1 MLIQKI
7 ILVMN
12 MHEEKIKIIKERFNN
27 NFDIVY
33 REMQTGRGTIHV
45 IFDGIMCDSIFVSD
59 FILRPLMEREDI
71 GDDIDR
77 IISETLTAKTIKF
90 ADTIDTAIVKI
101 LSGDVILL
109 FPGIDKI
116 VACDA
121 KGYNVRSIDIPT
133 SETVLKGPREGFT
146 EDIITNITQIR
157 RRIKN
162 SMMKFE
168 PFEMGSKSN
177 ILVVMSY
184 IEGAAPL
191 RLVNLI
197 RKSLQGIE
205 EEYVI
210 SSNFIEERLKA
221 KHTAFDTIGYTEKP
235 DVAVSNLMEGKVLIL
250 IDGTPIAVYAPCFFV
265 EIFHTP
271 DDYYSNKYV
280 SNVARMLRWIAFG
293 IAVLLP
299 GFYIA
304 LVCYHTNL
312 IPTIFV
318 FRFAA
323 ARAGIPF
330 PTSVEV
336 VMLSLFFML
345 IREGSVRLPQPLGS
359 SISIVGALILGDAL
373 VKSALASNITLIVI
387 ALSSICSFLV
397 PKTYGAIT
405 IWSFVI
411 LSFSSIIG
419 LPGFY
424 ISFILLVSHL
434 AGLDSCG
441 YPFLYPLGTLKVL
454 HLKDL
459 LIRDD
464 LDKISNNIFERN
476 EDA

>member
-1 MLIQKI
+1 
-7 ILVMN
+7 MN
-12 MHEEKIKIIKERFNN
+12 EEKIKIIKERFNN

-33 REMQTGRGTIHV
+33 RELQSNLGTIYA

-59 FILRPLMEREDI
+59 FILRPLMECQDV
-71 GDDIDR
+71 GNDIDR
-77 IISETLTAKTIKF
+77 IMKEVLTAKTIRF
-90 ADTIDTAIVKI
+90 ADSIDTAIVKI
-101 LSGDVILL
+101 LSGDVIIL
-109 FPGIDKI
+109 FPGIDKM

-121 KGYNVRSIDIPT
+121 KGYNTRGIDIPT
-133 SETVLKGPREGFT
+133 AETVLKGPREGFT
-146 EDIITNITQIR
+146 EDVITSITQVR

-162 SMMKFE
+162 PMVKFE
-168 PFEMGSKSN
+168 PFQMGGKSN
-177 ILVVMSY
+177 ILVVMGY
-184 IEGAAPL
+184 IEGTTPQ

-197 RKSLQGIE
+197 RKSLQDIE
-205 EEYVI
+205 EDYVL

-221 KHTAFDTIGYTEKP
+221 KHTVFDTIGYTEKP
-235 DVAVSNLMEGKVLIL
+235 DIAVSKLAEGKVVIL
-250 IDGTPIAVYAPCFFV
+250 VDGTPIAITAPCFFT
-265 EIFHTP
+265 ESFQTA

-280 SNVARMLRWIAFG
+280 SNMARLLRWGAFA
-293 IAVLLP
+293 ISTLLS

-405 IWSFVI
+405 LWNFII
-411 LSFSSIIG
+411 LFFSSMIG

-424 ISFILLVSHL
+424 VGFILLVSHL

-454 HLKDL
+454 NLRDL

-464 LDKISNNIFERN
+464 LDKISNNIFEKN

>member
-1 MLIQKI
+1 M
-7 ILVMN
+7 VMN
-12 MHEEKIKIIKERFNN
+12 MHEEKMKIIKQRLDN

-33 REMQTGRGTIHV
+33 RDLHTDRGTIHV
-45 IFDGIMCDSIFVSD
+45 VFDGLMCDSIFVSD
-59 FILRPLMEREDI
+59 FILRPLMECKDI
-71 GDDIDR
+71 GDNIDK
-77 IISETLTAKTIKF
+77 IFGEILTAKTVRF
-90 ADTIDTAIVKI
+90 ADTINTAIVKI
-101 LSGDVILL
+101 LSGDAILF

-116 VACDA
+116 VAVDA
-121 KGYNVRSIDIPT
+121 KGYNTRSIDVPLT
-133 SETVLKGPREGFT
+133 ETVLKGPREGFT

-162 SMMKFE
+162 PMIKFE
-168 PFEMGSKSN
+168 PFQIGEKSN
-177 ILVVMSY
+177 TLVVLSY
-184 IEGAAPL
+184 IEGTTPQ
-191 RLVNLI
+191 RLVRLI
-197 RKSLQGIE
+197 RKSLLDIE
-205 EEYVI
+205 EDYVL

-235 DVAVSNLMEGKVLIL
+235 DIAASRLTEGKAVIL
-250 IDGTPIAVYAPCFFV
+250 VDGTPIAVTAPSFFI
-265 EIFHTP
+265 ETFQTP
-271 DDYYSNKYV
+271 DDYYMNKYI
-280 SNVARMLRWIAFG
+280 SNMARILRWGAFSIAT
-293 IAVLLP
+293 LLP

-304 LVCYHTNL
+304 LVSYHTNL

-373 VKSALASNITLIVI
+373 VKSALASNITLIII

-397 PKTYGAIT
+397 PKIYGAIT
-405 IWSFVI
+405 LWSYII
-411 LSFSSIIG
+411 LFFSSIIG

-424 ISFILLVSHL
+424 VSFVLMVSHI

-441 YPFLYPLGTLKVL
+441 YPYLYPLGTLKVL
-454 HLKDL
+454 NLRDL

-464 LDKISNNIFERN
+464 LDKISNNIFVRN

>member
-1 MLIQKI
+1 
-7 ILVMN
+7 MN
-12 MHEEKIKIIKERFNN
+12 MHDEKIKIIKERLDN
-27 NFDIVY
+27 NFDIIY
-33 REMQTGRGTIHV
+33 RELQTNRGTVYV
-45 IFDGIMCDSIFVSD
+45 IFDGIMCDSIFVSN
-59 FILRPLMEREDI
+59 FILRPLMECEDI
-71 GDDIDR
+71 GNNIER
-77 IISETLTAKTIKF
+77 ITGEILTSKTIRF
-90 ADTIDTAIVKI
+90 ADSIDTALVKI
-101 LSGDVILL
+101 LSGDVIIL

-121 KGYNVRSIDIPT
+121 KGYNTRSIDIPMT
-133 SETVLKGPREGFT
+133 ETVLKGPREGFT
-146 EDIITNITQIR
+146 EDIIVNLTQVR

-162 SMMKFE
+162 PMLKLE
-168 PFEMGSKSN
+168 PFSMGKKSN
-177 ILVVMSY
+177 SLIVLAY
-184 IEGAAPL
+184 IEGAAPY
-191 RLVNLI
+191 RLVDLL
-197 RKSLQGIE
+197 RKSLRDIE
-205 EEYVI
+205 EDYVLN
-210 SSNFIEERLKA
+210 SNFIEERLKA
-221 KHTAFDTIGYTEKP
+221 KHTAFDTIGFTEKP
-235 DVAVSNLMEGKVLIL
+235 DIAASKLSEGKIVVFV
-250 IDGTPIAVYAPCFFV
+250 DGTPIAVSAPSFFL
-265 EIFHTP
+265 EAFQTP
-271 DDYYSNKYV
+271 DDYYLNKYI
-280 SNVARMLRWIAFG
+280 SNMARLLRWGAFAIAT
-293 IAVLLP
+293 LLP

-405 IWSFVI
+405 IWAFI
-411 LSFSSIIG
+411 IMIFSSVIG

-424 ISFILLVSHL
+424 VSFVLLVSHL

-441 YPFLYPLGTLKVL
+441 YPYLYPLGTLKVL
-454 HLKDL
+454 HLKDV

>member
-1 MLIQKI
+1 
-7 ILVMN
+7 MN
-12 MHEEKIKIIKERFNN
+12 MHEEIMKVIRERLSN
-27 NFDIVY
+27 NFDIIY
-33 REMQTGRGTIHV
+33 RELHTNRGTIHV
-45 IFDGIMCDSIFVSD
+45 IFDGIMCDSVFVSD
-59 FILRPLMEREDI
+59 FILRPLMECEDI
-71 GDDIDR
+71 GDNIDR
-77 IISETLTAKTIKF
+77 IKGEILTAKTIRF
-90 ADTIDTAIVKI
+90 ADNVDIAIVKI
-101 LSGDVILL
+101 LSGDTILL

-121 KGYNVRSIDIPT
+121 KGYNTRSIDIPLVE
-133 SETVLKGPREGFT
+133 SVLKGPREGFT

-162 SMMKFE
+162 PMMKFE
-168 PFEMGSKSN
+168 PFQMGKKSN
-177 ILVVMSY
+177 GLVVMSY
-184 IEGAAPL
+184 IEGTTPQ
-191 RLVNLI
+191 RLVDLI
-197 RKSLQGIE
+197 RKNIQDIE
-205 EEYVI
+205 EDYVL

-221 KHTAFDTIGYTEKP
+221 KHTPFDTIGFTEKP
-235 DVAVSNLMEGKVLIL
+235 DIAASKLTEGKVIIL
-250 IDGTPIAVYAPCFFV
+250 VDGTPIGIIAPYFFS
-265 EIFHTP
+265 EMTQTA
-271 DDYYSNKYV
+271 DDYYVNKYV
-280 SNVARMLRWIAFG
+280 ANFSRILRWGAFAIAT
-293 IAVLLP
+293 LLP

-336 VMLSLFFML
+336 VMLSMFFML

-387 ALSSICSFLV
+387 ALSSISSFLV
-397 PKTYGAIT
+397 PKAYGAIT
-405 IWSFVI
+405 LWSFII
-411 LSFSSIIG
+411 LAFSSIIG

-424 ISFILLVSHL
+424 VSFILMVSHI

-441 YPFLYPLGTLKVL
+441 YPYLYPLGTLKVL
-454 HLKDL
+454 NLKDL

>member
-1 MLIQKI
+1 
-7 ILVMN
+7 MN
-12 MHEEKIKIIKERFNN
+12 MHEERMKKIKDSFAN

-33 REMQTGRGTIHV
+33 RELQTNRGTIHI

-59 FILRPLMEREDI
+59 FILRPLMECKDI

-77 IISETLTAKTIKF
+77 IMSGILVAKTIRF
-90 ADTIDTAIVKI
+90 ADSIDIAIVKI
-101 LSGDVILL
+101 LSGDAIVL

-121 KGYNVRSIDIPT
+121 KGYSTRSIDIPMA
-133 SETVLKGPREGFT
+133 ETVLKGPREGFT
-146 EDIITNITQIR
+146 EDIISNITQIR

-162 SMMKFE
+162 PMMKFE
-168 PFEMGSKSN
+168 PFQMGGKSN

-184 IEGAAPL
+184 IEGTTPQ
-191 RLVNLI
+191 RLINLI
-197 RKSLQGIE
+197 RKSLQGINE
-205 EEYVI
+205 DYVL

-235 DVAVSNLMEGKVLIL
+235 DIAASKLTEGKVVIL
-250 IDGTPIAVYAPCFFV
+250 VDGTPIAITAPSFFV
-265 EIFHTP
+265 EAFQTA
-271 DDYYSNKYV
+271 DDYYSNKYI
-280 SNVARMLRWIAFG
+280 SNIARLLRWGAFAIAT
-293 IAVLLP
+293 LLS

-405 IWSFVI
+405 MWNFII
-411 LSFSSIIG
+411 LFFASIIG

-424 ISFILLVSHL
+424 IGFILLVSHL

-459 LIRDD
+459 LVRDD
-464 LDKISNNIFERN
+464 LDKISNNVFEKN

>member
-1 MLIQKI
+1 
-7 ILVMN
+7 
-12 MHEEKIKIIKERFNN
+12 MHEEKLKIIKERLYN

-33 REMQTGRGTIHV
+33 RELQTNRGTIYA

-59 FILRPLMEREDI
+59 FILRPLLECEDI
-71 GDDIDR
+71 GNNIDR
-77 IISETLTAKTIKF
+77 ITGEILTAKNIGF
-90 ADTIDTAIVKI
+90 VDTIDTAIVKI

-109 FPGIDKI
+109 FPSIDRI
-116 VACDA
+116 VAVDA
-121 KGYNVRSIDIPT
+121 KGYNTRSIDIPMT
-133 SETVLKGPREGFT
+133 ETVLKGPREGFT

-157 RRIKN
+157 RRIK
-162 SMMKFE
+162 SPMIKFE
-168 PFEMGSKSN
+168 PFQMGSKSN
-177 ILVVMSY
+177 TLVVMSY
-184 IEGAAPL
+184 IEGNAPQK
-191 RLVNLI
+191 LVNLI
-197 RKSLQGIE
+197 RKSIQGIGE
-205 EEYVI
+205 DYVL

-235 DVAVSNLMEGKVLIL
+235 DIVASRLTEGKVAIL
-250 IDGTPIAVYAPCFFV
+250 VDGTPIAITAPSFFI
-265 EIFHTP
+265 EIFQTP
-271 DDYYSNKYV
+271 DDYYMNKYI
-280 SNVARMLRWIAFG
+280 SNMARLLRWGAFSIATF
-293 IAVLLP
+293 LP

-312 IPTIFV
+312 IPAIFV

-405 IWSFVI
+405 LWGFII
-411 LSFSSIIG
+411 LIFSSIIG

-424 ISFILLVSHL
+424 VSFILMVSHL

-441 YPFLYPLGTLKVL
+441 YPYLYPLGTLKVL
-454 HLKDL
+454 NLKDI

-464 LDKISNNIFERN
+464 LDKISNNVFERN